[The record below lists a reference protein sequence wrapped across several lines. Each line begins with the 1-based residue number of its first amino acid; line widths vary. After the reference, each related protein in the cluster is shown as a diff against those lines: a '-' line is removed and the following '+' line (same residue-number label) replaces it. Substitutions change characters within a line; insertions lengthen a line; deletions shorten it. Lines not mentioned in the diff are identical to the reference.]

1 MSEPLRLGLLSTAAI
16 NDALIAGARAA
27 GAEIAAVASRD
38 AERARAYA
46 AEREIPRAHGSY
58 EELLADPDVEAVYIS
73 LPNSLHVPWSLRAL
87 EAGKHVLCEKP
98 LARRAAD
105 AERAVA
111 LATERGLHLSEGF
124 MWRHTPQTLR
134 ISELLDEGRI
144 GRLRFVRA
152 QFSFPEREPGDVRLS
167 RELEGGALMDVGCY
181 CVSAI
186 RLAGGEPEAVSGVQI
201 AGGEGVDIRFAAV
214 LKLPGGA
221 LAHFDCGMDSAHRHE
236 LELVGEQASLF
247 VADPWHSRAPGIEWR
262 HDGETERIDVAAADP
277 YACQVENF
285 AAAVRDGSP
294 LRLGGE
300 DAVAQAKVIE
310 ALYASADTGR
320 EIPL

>member
-1 MSEPLRLGLLSTAAI
+1 MSDPVRIGLLSTAAI

-27 GAEIAAVASRD
+27 GATIQAVASRD
-38 AERARAYA
+38 LARARAYA
-46 AEREIPRAHGSY
+46 AERDIPTSHGSY
-58 EELLADPDVEAVYIS
+58 DELLADPDVEAVYIS
-73 LPNSLHVPWSLRAL
+73 LPNSLHVPWSLKAL

-105 AERAVA
+105 AEKAVA
-111 LATERGLHLSEGF
+111 LATDRGLHLSEGF

-134 ISELLDEGRI
+134 ISELLDEGRL
-144 GRLRFVRA
+144 GSLRFVRA
-152 QFSFPEREPGDVRLS
+152 HFSFPEREPGDVRLS

-181 CVSAI
+181 CLSAT
-186 RLAGGEPEAVSGVQI
+186 RLFGGEPERVAGMQI
-201 AGGEGVDIRFAAV
+201 EGGDGVDIRFAAV

-221 LAHFDCGMDSAHRHE
+221 LAHLDCGMDSAHRHE

-247 VADPWHSRAPGIEWR
+247 VADPWHGRSPGIEWR
-262 HDGETERIDVAAADP
+262 HDGEVERIEVAAANP

-285 AAAVRDGSP
+285 AAAVREGTP

-300 DAVAQAKVIE
+300 DAVAQARVIE